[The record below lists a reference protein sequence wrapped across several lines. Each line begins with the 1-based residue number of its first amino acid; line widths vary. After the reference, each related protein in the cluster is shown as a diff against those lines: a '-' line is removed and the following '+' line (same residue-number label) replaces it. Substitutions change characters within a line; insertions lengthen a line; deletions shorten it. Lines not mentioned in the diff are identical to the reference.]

1 MNNVPYQLY
10 TITDSR
16 LDIGEGREINPKER
30 EDYKVVI
37 EDGKFLYKKSGQI
50 LDTSC
55 RPRDAKWF
63 FVLSTSK
70 NLALAVGA
78 GAGEPAA
85 EMQQQH
91 CHLKVCLAAAPK
103 LQHPGVRKRLRG
115 VHAEGGIPVASAARS
130 SCSGTCSWFRCRP
143 RDCCLGEL
151 PLRLR
156 QVFEIN
162 DVKAWTSVLI
172 SVTYAL
178 GHDRAHKSFS
188 RNKLVQDIVGTLG
201 FMPLIF

>member
-70 NLALAVGA
+70 NLYVGQALEQVNLLLRCSSNTATSRFALPLRQSFNTLASGSGCEASTPREAFQSPLQPGALAVA
-78 GAGEPAA
+78 PAA
-85 EMQQQH
+85 
-91 CHLKVCLAAAPK
+91 
-103 LQHPGVRKRLRG
+103 G
-115 VHAEGGIPVASAARS
+115 S
-130 SCSGTCSWFRCRP
+130 
-143 RDCCLGEL
+143 
-151 PLRLR
+151 
-156 QVFEIN
+156 
-162 DVKAWTSVLI
+162 
-172 SVTYAL
+172 

>member
-1 MNNVPYQLY
+1 MNNVLYQLC

-30 EDYKVVI
+30 EDYQVVI

-55 RPRDAKWF
+55 RPQDAKWV

-70 NLALAVGA
+70 NLYVDRAHVRLPVRALDVGA

-103 LQHPGVRKRLRG
+103 LQHPDVRKRLRG
-115 VHAEGGIPVASAARS
+115 VHAEGGIPVASAAQS

-143 RDCCLGEL
+143 RDCSLGEL

-156 QVFEIN
+156 QA
-162 DVKAWTSVLI
+162 KRRLASG
-172 SVTYAL
+172 SPPVTPILDDEEKWKKMAE
-178 GHDRAHKSFS
+178 D
-188 RNKLVQDIVGTLG
+188 
-201 FMPLIF
+201 